1 MWAQFF
7 LCCYFMKSMYV
18 EKMLWH
24 DCKNF
29 QWSFSRQQ
37 KLKPE
42 KGHHRKTS
50 ISQDGNGFFVWSFH
64 FDHNCLQNIRK
75 IIGLQGH
82 HRHHCPWHA
91 DDQIWLCLMLVQHS
105 SWEKS
110 TDEQTHVWHPCSPF
124 QEIFEIGLR
133 HLSSQLTCLSHLA
146 QHCLNLNWIIKKFL
160 QKFRDCLLPFLRFS
174 QLDRVQ
180 PSSGFL
186 VQHLNIITS
195 TLMESRHVPQ
205 SATSSFTL

>member
-1 MWAQFF
+1 MAWLQEFSVKFF
-7 LCCYFMKSMYV
+7 QVAKVATGKRSSQ
-18 EKMLWH
+18 
-24 DCKNF
+24 KNQYQSGW
-29 QWSFSRQQ
+29 QWV
-37 KLKPE
+37 
-42 KGHHRKTS
+42 
-50 ISQDGNGFFVWSFH
+50 FVWSFH

-105 SWEKS
+105 SWGKS

-124 QEIFEIGLR
+124 QEIFEIRLR

-160 QKFRDCLLPFLRFS
+160 QTFRDCLLPFLRFS